1 MHAESVRGV
10 GLHGKYIIF
19 KSLLYKMQS
28 GVGEKAWW
36 EKLLMRMCEQQIAVS
51 RKLGRCDGPPA
62 TPVLGRQKQAISRA
76 GQLDKVSERPCLS
89 TKDVQRKTP
98 GINL

>member
-1 MHAESVRGV
+1 MGNR
-10 GLHGKYIIF
+10 IFF

-28 GVGEKAWW
+28 GVGEMAWW
-36 EKLLMRMCEQQIAVS
+36 EKLLMRMCEQQIVVS
-51 RKLGRCDGPPA
+51 RKLGGCNGPPA

-76 GQLDKVSERPCLS
+76 GQLDEVSERPCLS